1 MTSAP
6 RLRMKKLMP
15 LAYQALSD
23 WHIVVSRTGAEAGLE
38 PLLVELVKVRAS
50 QLNRCAFCL
59 DMHVHEARELGE
71 RQARLDVVA
80 AWHECGELF
89 SRRERAALELTE
101 AMTRL
106 PEAGVPD
113 DLYNRVAQVF
123 THEQIAALVMAI
135 AVINAWNRLGV
146 ASGAMPPHRP

>member
-1 MTSAP
+1 
-6 RLRMKKLMP
+6 MKKLMP

-23 WHIVVSRTGAEAGLE
+23 WHTVAARTGAEAGLE
-38 PLLVELVKVRAS
+38 PLLVELVKIRAS
-50 QLNRCAFCL
+50 QVNGCAFCL

-80 AWHECGELF
+80 AWHESGELF

-106 PEAGVPD
+106 PERGVPEE
-113 DLYNRVAQVF
+113 LYNRVAQVF

-146 ASGAMPPHRP
+146 ASGALPPQRT